1 MVLAERK
8 IAYCTNYMDNR
19 MTQHDIDVSNLP
31 TIAFGSRSPLW
42 WAEMLTIMMLS
53 AVVATLIATYLYLR
67 IGFSSWPGPDAV
79 PPSLFLPTICFVV
92 LLIVVAPIYSAS
104 KAAQR
109 GERQR
114 STHGLAI
121 TFLLGITFLVLR
133 FSAFNELG
141 VRWYSGVY
149 GSLVWVIMGFH
160 TILTIAATVWTGIL
174 LGIALG
180 QKDREQ
186 QQMGTQINALYW
198 GFLALSWIP
207 FYVLLFVYPA
217 ALMV

>member
-1 MVLAERK
+1 
-8 IAYCTNYMDNR
+8 MDNR

-53 AVVATLIATYLYLR
+53 AIVATLIATYLYLR
-67 IGFSSWPGPDAV
+67 IGFASWPGPDAT
-79 PPSLFLPTICFVV
+79 PPSLLLPTICFVV
-92 LLIVVAPIYSAS
+92 LLIVAAPIYSAS
-104 KAAQR
+104 NAAQR
-109 GERQR
+109 GERR
-114 STHGLAI
+114 RTTYGLAI
-121 TFLLGITFLVLR
+121 TFLLAIIFLVLR

-141 VRWYSGVY
+141 VKWYSTVY

-174 LGIALG
+174 LGITLG

-186 QQMGTQINALYW
+186 QEMGIEINALYW